1 MLSLMRKHAQS
12 WLIKITLFIVAI
24 VFVFWGVGSFKS
36 DPTTKVASVNGKA
49 ITQNEYQQAYQQYLQ
64 MLQGSGGGRLDE
76 KALQELKV
84 KKKGSGS
91 ARPKTDYGRSGK
103 GIGVY
108 RGAGRTGPED
118 PTNTGLPGKRQIQ
131 SVPLPATPANEP
143 GDPGGV

>member
-36 DPTTKVASVNGKA
+36 DPTAKVASVNGKT

-84 KKKGSGS
+84 KKKVLDLLIQKRIM
-91 ARPKTDYGRSGK
+91 ADLGK
-103 GIGVY
+103 ELGFSVGPEELD
-108 RGAGRTGPED
+108 PED
-118 PTNTGLPGKRQIQ
+118 PTNPGLPGKRQIQ
-131 SVPLPATPANEP
+131 SVPLPATLADEP